1 MKRLLSFT
9 LTIVMVLSLCLSTIP
24 VSAAQIELKPLPQ
37 KGEVI
42 SGFKVVEIND
52 MELIH
57 SKTVL
62 FEHVKTGAELLYIQS
77 KDIDRSFEIS
87 FRTPAVDN
95 NGANHILEHITV
107 SGSKKYPLKD
117 LLFTV
122 ANQTY
127 STFINAL
134 TFPTMTSYPVSSMS
148 EEQLLKL
155 TDVYMDCVYNPS
167 VYDDKNIFLREG
179 WRYEMADADAPLTIN
194 GIVYNEMKGA
204 LGSISSAASNN
215 VMDALF
221 PNSVQSNVSG
231 GKPENIKDLTYEQII
246 DTHKTYYHPSN
257 SLMVLFG
264 NLDYTKFLKLIDEE
278 YLSKFD
284 KEDIEVDEGIVAPF
298 TQKAE
303 KTYAFPVTA
312 ASNTENAAQIDYAF
326 ALTDV
331 GNEDLTGLSILA
343 AILNQNTSSL
353 KLAFAEKQLGGN
365 LAVSFNDSKIQPVI
379 TFSAQNADAGKAN
392 EFQALVDDCI
402 ADLIKNG
409 FDKEM
414 VDATISATLLSS
426 SNITEMSNLGVN
438 LGTSVSL
445 LWANYDSFDYYNDV
459 LQIIESISKKVGEG
473 YMEDLTSKYLREN
486 NHAALVTTIPEA
498 GLTEKQAEQ
507 ELQYLADLKASM
519 TSEEIEK
526 IVNDTKAYNA
536 WNDRQTNEAEQA
548 VVKNLQVVKVEDLP
562 VEVKKYDIK
571 DTLYTDGVRIMSAQ
585 ADVGATGLTSLVLD
599 TSGVPA
605 EKLHFLQLYTS
616 LLGKVNTEN
625 YSREQLATQA
635 MRHLSG
641 AGFNV
646 STIPQKDWNEFV
658 PIIATTWIGVMG
670 EYDEQLSLAKEI
682 LLNTKFDDAAPV
694 IDIVNQQIS
703 NLKNQITNAPVNIL
717 ITRNLALSND
727 CSNYTNYIMGLDY
740 YYFLMEV
747 EQALK
752 SNPDAVLAQL
762 EAMHELV
769 ANRTNMITLFSG
781 NEDSIAQ
788 YDKAIKSLIDALPA
802 KAIVAQDY
810 SALPTPAQREAIA
823 IDTPVQYNMIS
834 ATYEDM
840 GAQFSGKFFP
850 IASVISE
857 NYITPKIRLGYGAYD
872 NIINFSYTAFMMAS
886 YRDPNIKETFD
897 VYKGLP
903 EFVRNINLTQEELD
917 RYILKA
923 FSSSTTTSGELSGA
937 SAAMNNYLMGKT
949 ADEQLKI
956 LREIKSTT
964 VQDVKDSA
972 AMFEK
977 LLEKGAYST
986 VGSAEKISANKELYD
1001 SIMAFGQDQADET
1014 LTRAQLFEL
1023 LLQGVPDPVEIAKQQ
1038 GLLQGDGK
1046 GNYFEDEKLT
1056 MEQLAV
1062 IMNRLAVLSGIQLTG
1077 DEVVISDMDSIS
1089 PWAKESAQALVNSGV
1104 VMLDE
1109 NGNFNPKAE
1118 VTASTAQMI
1127 AMHLMSRL
1135 VGN

>member
-1 MKRLLSFT
+1 MKRFLSFT
-9 LTIVMVLSLCLSTIP
+9 LTIVMVLSLCLSGIP

-37 KGEVI
+37 VGEVI
-42 SGFKVVEIND
+42 SGFKTTEIKD
-52 MELIH
+52 MELIQ
-57 SKTVL
+57 SKAVL

-77 KDIDRSFEIS
+77 KDIDRSFEVT

-95 NGANHILEHITV
+95 TGVNHILEHITV

-127 STFINAL
+127 STFINAF
-134 TFPTMTSYPVSSMS
+134 TSATMTSYPVSSMS

-155 TDVYMDCVYNPS
+155 TDAYMDCVYNPS

-179 WRYEMADADAPLTIN
+179 WRYEMADAGAPLTIN

-204 LGSISSAASNN
+204 LGNISSAASNN
-215 VMDALF
+215 VTGALF

-246 DTHKTYYHPSN
+246 NTHKTYYHPSN
-257 SLMVLFG
+257 SLMVLYG
-264 NLDYTKFLKLIDEE
+264 NLDYTKFLKLINDE

-284 KEDIEVDEGIVAPF
+284 KKAIEVDEGIVTPF
-298 TQKAE
+298 TQKVE
-303 KTYAFPVTA
+303 KTCVFPVTA

-326 ALTDV
+326 ALTNVSD
-331 GNEDLTGLSILA
+331 EDLMGIGILA
-343 AILNQNTSSL
+343 SVLNQNTSSL
-353 KLAFAEKQLGGN
+353 KLAFAEKQLGGR
-365 LAVSFNDSKIQPVI
+365 LAVSVNDSKIQPII
-379 TFSAQNADAGKAN
+379 TFSAQNTDPSKAK
-392 EFQALVDDCI
+392 EFKALVDNSI

-414 VDATISATLLSS
+414 VAATISSTLLSS
-426 SNITEMSNLGVN
+426 SNITEMSNLGIN
-438 LGTSVSL
+438 LGMSISL
-445 LWANYDSFDYYNDV
+445 LWANYDNFDYYTNV
-459 LQIIESISKKVGEG
+459 LQNIEGISKKVSKG
-473 YMEDLTSKYLREN
+473 YMEDLTSKYIQKN
-486 NHAALVTTIPEA
+486 NHAALVTTVPEA

-519 TSEEIEK
+519 TSQEIDK
-526 IVNDTKAYNA
+526 IVSDTKAYNE
-536 WNDRQTNEAEQA
+536 WNARQANETDQEI
-548 VVKNLQVVKVEDLP
+548 VKKLQVVKVEDLP

-571 DTLYTDGVRIMSAQ
+571 DVSSNDGVRIMSAQ
-585 ADVGATGLTSLVLD
+585 ADVGATGLTSLLLD
-599 TSGVPA
+599 TSAVPA
-605 EKLHFLQLYTS
+605 EKLHLLQLYTS
-616 LLGKVNTEN
+616 LLGKVSTEN
-625 YSREQLATQA
+625 YTREQLATQA
-635 MRHLSG
+635 MRYLSG
-641 AGFNV
+641 AGFSL
-646 STIPQKDWNEFV
+646 STIPQGDWNEFA
-658 PIIATTWIGVMG
+658 PIITTSWLGVMG
-670 EYDEQLSLAKEI
+670 EYDEQLSVVKEI

-694 IDIVNQQIS
+694 VDLVNQQIS
-703 NLKNQITNAPVNIL
+703 NIKNQITNSPLNLLVM
-717 ITRNLALSND
+717 RNLALSNN
-727 CSNYTNYIMGLDY
+727 CSNYQNYLSGLDY
-740 YYFLMEV
+740 YNFLTEV
-747 EQALK
+747 EKALK

-769 ANRTNMITLFSG
+769 VNRTNIITMFSG

-788 YDKAIKSLIDALPA
+788 YEKAIKSLIDALPV

-810 SALPTPAQREAIA
+810 SALPTPAQREAIV

-840 GAQFSGKFFP
+840 GAEFNGKFFP

-872 NIINFSYTAFMMAS
+872 NLLEFSTTAFMMLS

-903 EFVRNINLTQEELD
+903 DFVRNISLTQEELD

-937 SAAMNNYLMGKT
+937 SAAMNDYLMGKT
-949 ADEQLKI
+949 ADDQLKI

-977 LLEKGAYST
+977 LLEKGVYST
-986 VGSAEKISANKELYD
+986 VGSAEKISANKDLYD
-1001 SIMAFGQDQADET
+1001 SILTFGQDQADET

-1023 LLQGVPDPVEIAKQQ
+1023 LLQGVPNPVEIAKQQ

-1046 GNYFEDEKLT
+1046 GNYFKEDKLT
-1056 MEQLAV
+1056 MEQLA
-1062 IMNRLAVLSGIQLTG
+1062 IILNRLALMNGAQLGG
-1077 DEVVISDMDSIS
+1077 DEVVISDMDSVS
-1089 PWAKESAQALVNSGV
+1089 SWAKESVQALVYSGV
-1104 VMLDE
+1104 AKLDE

-1118 VTASTAQMI
+1118 VTASTAQTL
-1127 AMHLMSRL
+1127 AMDLINKLS
-1135 VGN
+1135 GN